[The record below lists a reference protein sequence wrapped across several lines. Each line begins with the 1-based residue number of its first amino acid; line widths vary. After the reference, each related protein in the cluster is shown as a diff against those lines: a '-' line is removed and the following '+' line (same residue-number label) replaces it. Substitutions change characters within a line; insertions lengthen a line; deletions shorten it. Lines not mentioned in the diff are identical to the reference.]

1 MEIGPAPRDLQV
13 VIYNPRFLSNLL
25 LTISFFVVVV
35 MAKARTETSPGN
47 HSLVQS
53 PLIALILAIIA
64 ACLAFVDNPAKSW
77 VSQRLE
83 SLGSDD
89 LGRYEPGAASGVCQQ
104 VPKLSPKNAAID
116 EFIRDQVEDPAY
128 HNQIIDK
135 LSRIIRIPSESYDD
149 LGLVGEDDRW
159 NIFYDMEKFITA
171 NYPTVLKH
179 VKFDHANTHG
189 LILTWEGSVPPSE
202 AKPILMMA
210 HQDVVPV
217 LADNVPDWTHP
228 PYAGHYDGELI
239 WGRGATDDKGY
250 LISII
255 ESVDLLIKAGFKPKR
270 TVILAFGC
278 DEEISGEAC
287 GRPISNFLH
296 ERYGDDGI
304 YLIMDEG
311 SVGIQEEFD
320 QSFAMVSVSE
330 KGYIDVGL
338 NVTSTGGHASNPP
351 DHNVIGILSEIIMAI
366 EAHPFPRRVTT
377 QNPIFDFLQCSAVHA
392 PESSFPNEVR
402 RKLPKVVQGNAKA
415 EQELARLL
423 DDMRSYFTTTQS
435 VGKVAGGVK
444 INAIPELA
452 STMVN
457 LRLAVETSIADVE
470 AHYERL
476 IEPIAA
482 KHHMTFEGF
491 HSPHDSTDRRK
502 ISLFG
507 VDALEPAPVSP
518 VDAEAFQVLSGTI
531 RNTLKPLDP
540 EDELIVTPYLMPANT
555 DTKFFW
561 KLTRNI
567 YRFTPI
573 NLVHNLNRAHTT
585 DEFIKAS
592 EFVRE
597 PLFFASLILNADDKA
612 A

>member
-1 MEIGPAPRDLQV
+1 MAKVQASSGNQGQV
-13 VIYNPRFLSNLL
+13 QSRFLA
-25 LTISFFVVVV
+25 VVV
-35 MAKARTETSPGN
+35 
-47 HSLVQS
+47 
-53 PLIALILAIIA
+53 AIIA
-64 ACLAFVDNPAKSW
+64 ACLAFLDNPVKTW
-77 VSQRLE
+77 VSQQLE
-83 SLGSDD
+83 LLDSGD
-89 LGRYEPGAASGVCQQ
+89 LGRYTPGAGSGVCQQ
-104 VPKLSPKNAAID
+104 VPKLSPKNTRV
-116 EFIRDQVEDPAY
+116 ETFIRDQVESPDY
-128 HNQIIDK
+128 HKQIIDK
-135 LSRIIRIPSESYDD
+135 LSRIIHIPSESYDD

-159 NIFYDMEKFITA
+159 NIFYEVENFITA

-179 VKFDHANTHG
+179 VKLDHANTHG
-189 LILTWEGSVPPSE
+189 LVLTWEGSVPPSE

-255 ESVDLLIKAGFKPKR
+255 ESVDLLIKAGFKPQR

-287 GRPISNFLH
+287 GRPISNLLH
-296 ERYGDDGI
+296 ERYGDNGI

-311 SVGIQEEFD
+311 SVGIQKEFD

-330 KGYIDVGL
+330 KGYIDVGI

-366 EAHPFPRRVTT
+366 EAHPFPGKATT
-377 QNPIFDFLQCSAVHA
+377 QNPMFNFLECAAAHA
-392 PESSFPNEVR
+392 PESSFPQEIR
-402 RKLPKVVQGNAKA
+402 RKLPKVAQGSARA
-415 EQELARLL
+415 ERELAQSL
-423 DDMRSYFTTTQS
+423 DDMRSYFKTTQS

-457 LRLAVETSIADVE
+457 LRLAVETSVADVE
-470 AHYERL
+470 AHYENL
-476 IEPIAA
+476 VKPIAE
-482 KHHMTFEGF
+482 KHRMTFEGF
-491 HSPHDSTDRRK
+491 HSLHDSVDRRK

-531 RNTLKPLDP
+531 RNTLDPLDP

-585 DEFIKAS
+585 DEFIRAS

-597 PLFFASLILNADDKA
+597 PLFFATLVLNADDAVGK
-612 A
+612 